1 MHGIARLALAAA
13 IGFTAAAQAGTLTP
27 SNALY
32 EIKVE
37 RIWNESTHPAAWPG
51 DVAHFSPG
59 IGAAHSAGYRL
70 FADGA
75 IATPGLETLSQKGK
89 TMPFDREIAGAQD
102 QGAVGSVF
110 MLSPVR
116 ISGGEVSAQFEA
128 DDEHPMVSF
137 AQMVAPSPDW
147 FTGVTAVSLKRD
159 GRWIDS
165 ETMPLYAWDSGT
177 NAATTYTAAKIEQQP
192 FVPTALNR
200 APMFVRDGNLVPVGK
215 VTIRKVR

>member
-1 MHGIARLALAAA
+1 M
-13 IGFTAAAQAGTLTP
+13 
-27 SNALY
+27 
-32 EIKVE
+32 
-37 RIWNESTHPAAWPG
+37 
-51 DVAHFSPG
+51 
-59 IGAAHSAGYRL
+59 
-70 FADGA
+70 
-75 IATPGLETLSQKGK
+75 
-89 TMPFDREIAGAQD
+89 
-102 QGAVGSVF
+102 
-110 MLSPVR
+110 R

-177 NAATTYTAAKIEQQP
+177 NAATTYTATKIEQRP

-200 APMFVRDGNLVPVGK
+200 APMFVRDGNPVPVGK